1 MMDSIPSG
9 RSTRRISCRHELQ
22 SGNSP
27 STATRNTTSKD
38 SLSKG
43 KETASAFVKDA
54 SACLENIQYGF
65 SSTSMKIEEEVTEG
79 SVHVGELIAGDE
91 DHGWKKPLVE
101 IDENYAGTFKIS
113 KKMGVSTCCPEDG
126 PGEDWLSCC
135 TGGYGHM
142 DDDDKLWGEEEIF
155 GCTCRDVAWGDS
167 WTYKLKEQP
176 L

>member
-1 MMDSIPSG
+1 
-9 RSTRRISCRHELQ
+9 
-22 SGNSP
+22 
-27 STATRNTTSKD
+27 
-38 SLSKG
+38 
-43 KETASAFVKDA
+43 SAFVKDA